1 MSANDSS
8 ERAANSGSSSTLS
21 TTVSSRLIAT
31 IYSEV
36 EHTLTHRGHAE
47 AIPSTE
53 EASVACTRMDDV
65 TVFRGEHEAHYKC
78 TAVAG

>member
-36 EHTLTHRGHAE
+36 EHFDASRHAE